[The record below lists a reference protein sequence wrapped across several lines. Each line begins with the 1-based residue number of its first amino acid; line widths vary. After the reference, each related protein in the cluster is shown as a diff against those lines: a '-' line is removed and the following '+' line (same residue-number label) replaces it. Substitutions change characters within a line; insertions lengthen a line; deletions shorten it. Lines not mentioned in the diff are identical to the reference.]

1 MSAKIVILGGGFG
14 GLATAAR
21 LERLLGK
28 DEAEIAL
35 VSRENFSLFTPMVP
49 EVSSG
54 GLELRHVVT
63 PVRAQLR
70 RTQFYLGEV
79 KSIDLAARTVDV
91 EHTILQT
98 HQRLP
103 YDHLVFALGSVTS
116 TFGLPGI
123 EERALPLKTLE
134 DAERLRNQMVAIM
147 ETADVTTDPVA
158 RKRLLT
164 FVFVGG
170 GFTGVEAAGE
180 MLDFFRS
187 VSHFYRTI
195 DPKEIEV
202 VLIEGGHKLL
212 PDLQAGMGE
221 YSAHALSSRGVRV
234 MLDAMV
240 AGADADGIN
249 LKSGEH
255 IATATIVWS
264 AGVKPAPLI
273 ATLGLPTHRGAVV
286 TNPDMSIAAPGH
298 LWAIGDCAAIPAP
311 GGSTFPATAQHAI
324 REGPVLAANIVAT
337 LRGRPTRPF
346 RYDSLGMMASLGGRR
361 GVAGLGGKYLLTGF
375 IAWVVWRTY
384 YLARLPGIDRRLRV
398 TFDWTLGLIFPRDIA
413 ELRVYTKP
421 EPDTT
426 DQYTPKVRTEPS
438 MSANAASS
446 LPASTS
452 AISQ

>member
-14 GLATAAR
+14 GLATATR
-21 LERLLGK
+21 LERLLGER
-28 DEAEIAL
+28 EAEIAL

-63 PVRAQLR
+63 PVRAQLK
-70 RTQFYLGEV
+70 RTQFYLAEV
-79 KSIDLAARTVDV
+79 KGVDLIARTVDV
-91 EHTILQT
+91 EHTLLQT
-98 HQRLP
+98 HHQLP

-123 EERALPLKTLE
+123 EECALPLKTLE

-147 ETADVTTDPVA
+147 ETADVTIDPVA

-180 MLDFFRS
+180 MLDFFHS
-187 VSHFYRTI
+187 VSRYYRTI

-202 VLIEGGHKLL
+202 VLIEGGRKLL
-212 PDLQAGMGE
+212 PELQAGMGE
-221 YSAHALSSRGVRV
+221 YSAQALSTRGVRV
-234 MLDAMV
+234 MLDTLV

-255 IATATIVWS
+255 ISTATIVWS
-264 AGVKPAPLI
+264 AGVKPSPLI
-273 ATLGLPTHRGAVV
+273 ATLGLETRRGAVV
-286 TNPDMSIAAPGH
+286 TNTDMSIPGRDH
-298 LWAIGDCAAIPAP
+298 LWAIGDCASIPAP
-311 GGSTFPATAQHAI
+311 GGTTFPATAQHAI
-324 REGPVLAANIVAT
+324 REGPVLAANIVAA
-337 LRGRPTRPF
+337 LHGKATRPF

-361 GVAGLGGKYLLTGF
+361 GVAGLGGKYLLKGF
-375 IAWVVWRTY
+375 LAWLVWRTY
-384 YLARLPGIDRRLRV
+384 YLARLPGLDRRLRV
-398 TFDWTLGLIFPRDIA
+398 TFDWTLGLLFPRDIA
-413 ELRVYTKP
+413 ELRVYAKP
-421 EPDTT
+421 EPEPAC
-426 DQYTPKVRTEPS
+426 QYTPKTRTEPS
-438 MSANAASS
+438 IAPSAASS
-446 LPASTS
+446 RVESTS